1 MVKKSANWMVQED
14 EKILEYLSRE
24 DPASWWEIS
33 HDLHL
38 GGRLTRTRLRVLA
51 YAGWVDVDDRGALD
65 DHWSITTRGVG
76 YLAGYL
82 DAELIRPLPALRPSY
97 ATRPGWWAGFG

>member
-1 MVKKSANWMVQED
+1 MVQED
-14 EKILEYLSRE
+14 EKILEYHSRE
-24 DPASWWEIS
+24 DPSSWWQIA

-38 GGRLTRTRLRVLA
+38 GGRLVRTRLNVLA
-51 YAGWVDVDDRGALD
+51 KAGWVANDDRGDLD

-76 YLAGYL
+76 YLAGYV
-82 DAELIRPLPALRPSY
+82 DAKLIRPLPALRPPH

>member
-1 MVKKSANWMVQED
+1 MIKKSADWMVQED

-24 DPASWWEIS
+24 DPSSWWQIA

-38 GGRLTRTRLRVLA
+38 SSRLVRTRLRVLGK
-51 YAGWVDVDDRGALD
+51 AGWVASDDRGDLD

-76 YLAGYL
+76 YLAGYV
-82 DAELIRPLPALRPSY
+82 DANLIRPLPALRPPH
-97 ATRPGWWAGFG
+97 ATRPAQWAGF